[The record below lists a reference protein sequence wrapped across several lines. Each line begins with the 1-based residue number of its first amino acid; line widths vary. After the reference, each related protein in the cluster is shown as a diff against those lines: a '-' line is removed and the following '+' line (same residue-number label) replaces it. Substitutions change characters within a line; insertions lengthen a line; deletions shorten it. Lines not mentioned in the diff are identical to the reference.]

1 MNVVVIVRINSP
13 GNDGPITQNNITV
26 ASSTAANGAATAQG
40 AVADVAAA
48 TTQQATSTATAT
60 QDAAGNLAR
69 IVRFGSPGKDGAVAQ
84 TNTAVGGSNATNTSD
99 TIQQVAAPKPAVEP
113 QPRRAGAAASPKA
126 PRLQQRQPAATVPA
140 PTESS
145 RPPVA
150 TTAAEPVA
158 TTRHRAAL
166 RKAAPAH
173 RHQAVAQKSPGGTHP
188 LPTLSSITSGAVQ
201 ALSTFVPPAPAVAGA
216 TESDD
221 LSGPILLTL
230 LLAAA
235 VVAATFALRRIPA
248 RRRAASWRPP
258 R

>member
-113 QPRRAGAAASPKA
+113 QPRRAGAAA
-126 PRLQQRQPAATVPA
+126 PRKPSRLRQRQPAATVRA
-140 PTESS
+140 PVESS

-150 TTAAEPVA
+150 TSVAKPAAIHKVA
-158 TTRHRAAL
+158 PGH
-166 RKAAPAH
+166 AP
-173 RHQAVAQKSPGGTHP
+173 QAVAQTSPVHTHR
-188 LPTLSSITSGAVQ
+188 LPTLSSITSGAAQ
-201 ALSTFVPPAPAVAGA
+201 ALSPFVPPASPVAGGA
-216 TESDD
+216 TGSDD
-221 LSGPILLTL
+221 LSSPVLLTL

-235 VVAATFALRRIPA
+235 AAAATFALRRAPA
-248 RRRAASWRPP
+248 RRRAASWRSP